1 MILVDTSVWIDH
13 LRVPNARLATLL
25 HDGQV
30 CCHPFVIGELACGH
44 LRRRGEFLSLL
55 ANLPPIA
62 VVSNERAMRF
72 IEAHRLMGE
81 GLGWT
86 DGHLLAAAAVER
98 AQLWSMDRRLLAA
111 ASRLGVGV

>member
-1 MILVDTSVWIDH
+1 MVRSAAIRSSLASW
-13 LRVPNARLATLL
+13 RVAICDAAANS
-25 HDGQV
+25 
-30 CCHPFVIGELACGH
+30 
-44 LRRRGEFLSLL
+44 LSLL

-86 DGHLLAAAAVER
+86 DVHLLAAAAVER